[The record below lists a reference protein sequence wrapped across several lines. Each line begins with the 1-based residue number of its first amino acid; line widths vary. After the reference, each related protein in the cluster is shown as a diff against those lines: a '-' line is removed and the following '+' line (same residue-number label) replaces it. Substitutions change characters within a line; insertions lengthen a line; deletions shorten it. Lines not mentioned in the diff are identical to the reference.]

1 MSTCIFCKIINRKA
15 DAIIVYEDNNII
27 AFMDNNP
34 FNLGHTLVV
43 PKKHYKYFMDMSEK
57 EAGILF
63 TIVNR
68 IAKAI
73 FLSIKADG
81 MNIGQSNGKS
91 ASQQIFHV
99 HIHIIPRFNNDAN
112 HNLFPSRKILNNI
125 DLKKTG
131 NSIIETLSKS
141 NIK

>member
-1 MSTCIFCKIINRKA
+1 MNECEFCNIINGKT
-15 DAIIVYEDNNII
+15 DAVIVYENSDII

-43 PKKHYKYFMDMSEK
+43 PKKHYKFFMDMPEE
-57 EAGILF
+57 EAGKLF
-63 TIVNR
+63 KIVNR

-73 FLSIKADG
+73 FFSIKADG

-99 HIHIIPRFNNDAN
+99 HIHIIPRFRNDAK
-112 HNLFPSRKILNNI
+112 HNLFPSRKKPNGD
-125 DLKKTG
+125 DLQKTG
-131 NSIIETLSKS
+131 NNIINELNKL